1 MTLPVRSPNAE
12 LKDGRFP
19 IVALVGHGA
28 NMHDWA
34 LQAKGQPMKIH
45 PATKAAA
52 CKALGGLA
60 ERSVAMADAIN
71 KGEDDANAP
80 GTLPEEMALSVTS
93 MGADFAKAMEAFM
106 PKAAPQQQAPAD
118 PEVEMTA
125 EMVAASEA
133 QAAQQTKALDAIE
146 KVMKARLTTKSVA
159 LVAKGLDAVADLRK
173 AMSETPIAKS
183 GAKKLTFSQY
193 MKTHGSLFES
203 FMALVMQFLPLLV
216 SGDGAAAPAEG
227 EPPPA
232 DDMTS
237 SPGAVDMQKA
247 IADATEKA
255 TAKAVD
261 VAVAK
266 AMEQVEAKIG
276 ERIAPMA
283 DQLTL
288 IAKGREGS
296 NTLPPEARPSP
307 GTDKNGEMI
316 PFQSLTDSM
325 RARGLLKAS

>member
-146 KVMKARLTTKSVA
+146 KVMKARLTTKNVA
-159 LVAKGLDAVADLRK
+159 KIAKGLDAVAEFRK
-173 AMSETPIAKS
+173 AASETPIAK
-183 GAKKLTFSQY
+183 GAAKKLTFSQY
-193 MKTHGSLFES
+193 MKMQGTLLER
-203 FMALVMQFLPLLV
+203 FMALVMEFLPLLV
-216 SGDGAAAPAEG
+216 AGDGGAAMESEPAPADAS
-227 EPPPA
+227 EPP
-232 DDMTS
+232 
-237 SPGAVDMQKA
+237 AVDMAKTVTEA
-247 IADATEKA
+247 VEKA
-255 TAKAVD
+255 TQL
-261 VAVAK
+261 AVAK
-266 AMEQVEAKIG
+266 AMDQVGAKID
-276 ERIAPMA
+276 ERLGPMNE
-283 DQLTL
+283 QLTL
-288 IAKGREGS
+288 ISKSRDGS
-296 NTLPPEARPSP
+296 NALPPEARPGP
-307 GTDKNGEMI
+307 GSDKDGDMI
-316 PFQSLTDSM
+316 PFQSLTERM
-325 RARGLLKAS
+325 RAQGKLKKAS